1 MGLKIAK
8 KGLVMTKEEEDAL
21 FAENRKAKAEGE
33 FVILLEDKKRVAGMI
48 DGINNDIQAGK
59 DIIEKNNQ
67 KINETNE
74 EILKVQG
81 SLREEKQYFEEYIKQ
96 TDIKK
101 SEINEEIKKIEEEK
115 EELRSEILSLSKKH
129 DLDKFEKSQ
138 EIKELET
145 RQEYLKSDIKKL
157 EDNKEQYN
165 KDIVIKKE
173 NLDVIL
179 GKIQKANEEKLE
191 SDRIILSLNNQIE
204 DLKGVITNTKTIIN
218 QQDITKQTKE
228 AEIVALDTKIEQ
240 KEKEYKEVEPKA
252 FMLLAREEAL
262 EQKEAFIKSQYDRA
276 GIKWEQ

>member
-33 FVILLEDKKRVAGMI
+33 FVILLEDKKRVADMI
-48 DGINNDIQAGK
+48 EAIKNDIQAGK
-59 DIIEKNNQ
+59 DIIEKNNE

-101 SEINEEIKKIEEEK
+101 SEIDEDIKKKEQEK
-115 EELRSEILSLSKKH
+115 EELRSEILSLSNKH
-129 DLDKFEKSQ
+129 DLDKFTKSQ

-145 RQEYLKSDIKKL
+145 KQEYLITDLKKL
-157 EDNKEQYN
+157 EDKKVQYD
-165 KDIVIKKE
+165 KDIISAKE
-173 NLDVIL
+173 NLDSIL

-191 SDRIILSLNNQIE
+191 SDRIIFSLNNQIE
-204 DLKGVITNTKTIIN
+204 DLKGVITNIKTIIN
-218 QQDITKQTKE
+218 QQDIIKQNKE
-228 AEIVALDTKIEQ
+228 LEITALDSKIEQ

-252 FMLLAREEAL
+252 FMLLAREETL
-262 EQKEAFIKSQYDRA
+262 DQKEAFIKSQYDRA
-276 GIKWEQ
+276 GIKWE

>member
-96 TDIKK
+96 TDTKK
-101 SEINEEIKKIEEEK
+101 LEIGEEIKKKEEEK
-115 EELRSEILSLSKKH
+115 RER
-129 DLDKFEKSQ
+129 
-138 EIKELET
+138 KE
-145 RQEYLKSDIKKL
+145 
-157 EDNKEQYN
+157 
-165 KDIVIKKE
+165 
-173 NLDVIL
+173 
-179 GKIQKANEEKLE
+179 
-191 SDRIILSLNNQIE
+191 
-204 DLKGVITNTKTIIN
+204 
-218 QQDITKQTKE
+218 
-228 AEIVALDTKIEQ
+228 
-240 KEKEYKEVEPKA
+240 
-252 FMLLAREEAL
+252 
-262 EQKEAFIKSQYDRA
+262 
-276 GIKWEQ
+276 

>member
-33 FVILLEDKKRVAGMI
+33 FVILLEDKKRVADMI
-48 DGINNDIQAGK
+48 EGIKNDIQAGK
-59 DIIEKNNQ
+59 DIIEKNNE

-101 SEINEEIKKIEEEK
+101 SEIDEDIKKKEQEK
-115 EELRSEILSLSKKH
+115 EELRSEILSLSNKH
-129 DLDKFEKSQ
+129 DLDKFTKSQ

-145 RQEYLKSDIKKL
+145 KQEYLKSDIKKL

-173 NLDVIL
+173 NLDSII

-218 QQDITKQTKE
+218 QQDIIKQNKE
-228 AEIVALDTKIEQ
+228 LEITALDSKIEQ

-252 FMLLAREEAL
+252 FMLLAREEIL
-262 EQKEAFIKSQYDRA
+262 DQKEAFIKSQYDRA
-276 GIKWEQ
+276 GIKWE

>member
-33 FVILLEDKKRVAGMI
+33 FVILLEDKKRVSGMI
-48 DGINNDIQAGK
+48 DVINNDIQAGK

-145 RQEYLKSDIKKL
+145 RQEYLTADLKKL
-157 EDNKEQYN
+157 EDKKVQSD
-165 KDIVIKKE
+165 KDILSGKE

-218 QQDITKQTKE
+218 QQDIIKQNKE
-228 AEIVALDTKIEQ
+228 AEIIALDTKIEQ

>member
-115 EELRSEILSLSKKH
+115 EELRSEILSLSKKY

-145 RQEYLKSDIKKL
+145 KQEYLTADLKKL
-157 EDNKEQYN
+157 DDKKVQYD
-165 KDIVIKKE
+165 KDILSGKE

-179 GKIQKANEEKLE
+179 VKIQKANEEKLE

-204 DLKGVITNTKTIIN
+204 DLKGVITNTKTIIS
-218 QQDITKQTKE
+218 QHDITKQTKE
-228 AEIVALDTKIEQ
+228 AEIIALDTKIEQ